1 MNTFKKSENK
11 IERYPVSAI
20 CKKIEKHTIRFD
32 HPAQRCSEQ
41 WNNKMKGNLISD
53 ILQGNPIPSIIL
65 AEQIINGVSIVWNLD
80 GKQRCMNVYSYV
92 HDGFKISK
100 QVRRNVIRYQ
110 THKVD
115 ENGKDL
121 LDDQGLPVVE
131 WKEFDIT
138 NKFFSQLPDELKDR
152 INEYCFDA
160 VLYLD
165 CSSEDIVYHIARYND
180 GKPMNKVQKGIV
192 NLGEEFAAE
201 VKKLSD
207 HSFFIDCADFGKAGK
222 TNGNI
227 DRCVPLPEPGHQA
240 FFPSTTAWIRVG
252 RP

>member
-138 NKFFSQLPDELKDR
+138 NKFFLPTSLSALAVTIPLTILTSAPSALKPLICWSIGR
-152 INEYCFDA
+152 LPMLHPPGSA
-160 VLYLD
+160 TSASLYLPNN
-165 CSSEDIVYHIARYND
+165 A
-180 GKPMNKVQKGIV
+180 
-192 NLGEEFAAE
+192 
-201 VKKLSD
+201 
-207 HSFFIDCADFGKAGK
+207 
-222 TNGNI
+222 
-227 DRCVPLPEPGHQA
+227 
-240 FFPSTTAWIRVG
+240 PSI
-252 RP
+252 